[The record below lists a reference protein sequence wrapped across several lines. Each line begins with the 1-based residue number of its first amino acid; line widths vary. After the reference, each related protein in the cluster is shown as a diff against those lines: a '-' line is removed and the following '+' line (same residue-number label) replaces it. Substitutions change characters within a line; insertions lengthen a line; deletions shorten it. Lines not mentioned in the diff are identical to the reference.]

1 MYQIQNPSGTAGSSS
16 YGGHYL
22 EFDDTGVAT
31 AKVLSPGLVR
41 WLRAAGYKVTD
52 LDEEPDA
59 AIGYNPDDHKVANV
73 LKYLAEADKDER
85 DRVLAL
91 EKAGKARQGVLG
103 WTPDT
108 EGESA

>member
-1 MYQIQNPSGTAGSSS
+1 MYQIQSPSGTAGASS
-16 YGGHYL
+16 YGGQYL

-31 AKVLSPGLVR
+31 AKALSPGLVR

-52 LDEEPDA
+52 LDAEPEAALGYSPDA
-59 AIGYNPDDHKVANV
+59 HKVENV
-73 LKYLAEADKDER
+73 IKYLAKADKDER

-108 EGESA
+108 EGASA